1 MQLNVDKQNYP
12 SVRRVLY
19 QKQGDRMHQKVD
31 DEVVFL
37 DVVLIFCAPAGFR
50 RANASGAGRI
60 IQRRSGSGGSCGQPA
75 VIAVT

>member
-1 MQLNVDKQNYP
+1 
-12 SVRRVLY
+12 
-19 QKQGDRMHQKVD
+19 MHLKVD

-37 DVVLIFCAPAGFR
+37 YVVLIFCALAGFR

-60 IQRRSGSGGSCGQPA
+60 ILRRSLSGRSCGQPA

>member
-1 MQLNVDKQNYP
+1 
-12 SVRRVLY
+12 
-19 QKQGDRMHQKVD
+19 MHQKVD

-60 IQRRSGSGGSCGQPA
+60 IQRRSLSGGSCGQPA